1 MTDPAL
7 QPGTVLLLTRAASPQ
22 FYRPVTLRLIR
33 VLDRPTY
40 DGWLWVEG
48 YQLNPR
54 GDAIDKREL
63 FVRREGLRVVHAAPQ
78 PVVRRPLAGQRR

>member
-1 MTDPAL
+1 VTDPIL
-7 QPGTVLLLTRAASPQ
+7 RPGVVLLLTRTASPQ
-22 FYRPVTLRLIR
+22 FHRPVTLRVIR

-54 GDAIDKREL
+54 GEAIDRRSL
-63 FVRREGLRVVHAAPQ
+63 FVRRAGVRVVQAAP
-78 PVVRRPLAGQRR
+78 PAAVRRTAGQRR